1 MKTNVSALLL
11 AALFLFSCSTKK
23 EEPTRI
29 IDPVVNFPGVYV
41 LNNGAFE
48 KNNASISLYD
58 PETRSVTANAFSAAN
73 DGMPLG
79 DTAQDMIAVGEELY
93 ISVNVSKVV
102 FVTDRNLK
110 IKKSIVAKKGETTLS
125 PRYLCSG
132 NGKVY
137 VTYYEGYLGEI
148 NPSTYEVKLTE
159 VGPNPDA
166 VVWCSGKIFTADSG
180 GYQPGFNNTVSV
192 INPATLQQIST
203 ITVNTDPSLMCSVGK
218 NLFVFSYGD
227 YNNPAVNEKVQCID
241 AETFEV
247 KDLTIEG
254 TPASIASDGS
264 KLYVLCSG
272 YDTDWQPLPGT
283 VWTYDAATLERK
295 GKFVTDGTILP
306 KAYSLSVS
314 QHYLA
319 VGCSDYTNTG
329 DVYLF
334 DLATGK
340 KAASF
345 DSKGINPL
353 KVLE

>member
-1 MKTNVSALLL
+1 MKTRILSLLFGL
-11 AALFLFSCSTKK
+11 CVLFSCTTKK
-23 EEPTRI
+23 DEPTVI
-29 IDPVVNFPGVYV
+29 IDPVYTFQGVYV

-58 PETRSVTANAFSAAN
+58 PETRSVASNAFSAAN

-79 DTAQDMIAVGEELY
+79 DTAQDIIAVGEQLY

-132 NGKVY
+132 DGKVY

-148 NPSTYEVKLTE
+148 DPTTYAVRLTE

-166 VVWCSGKIFTADSG
+166 VVWCDGKLYTANSG
-180 GYQPGFNNTVSV
+180 GLQAGFNNTVSV
-192 INPATLQQIST
+192 VDPATFKETST

-218 NLFVFSYGD
+218 KLFVFSFGD
-227 YNNPAVNEKVQCID
+227 YAEVPAKVQCID
-241 AETFEV
+241 TETTEV
-247 KDLTIEG
+247 KDLLVEG
-254 TPASIASDGS
+254 TPTSIATDGN

-272 YDTDWQPLPGT
+272 YDESWNPLPGT
-283 VWTYDAATLERK
+283 VWTYHAATLAKE
-295 GKFVTDGTILP
+295 GKFVTDGTTLP

-334 DLATGK
+334 DLTTGK

-353 KVLE
+353 KIVE

>member
-1 MKTNVSALLL
+1 MKSRILSLLFGL
-11 AALFLFSCSTKK
+11 CVLFSCTTKK
-23 EEPTRI
+23 DEPTVI
-29 IDPVVNFPGVYV
+29 IDPVVTFPGVYV

-58 PETRSVTANAFSAAN
+58 PETQSVASNAFSAAN

-79 DTAQDMIAVGEELY
+79 DTAQDIIAVGEQLY

-148 NPSTYEVKLTE
+148 DPATYEVRLTE

-166 VVWCSGKIFTADSG
+166 VVWCDGKLYTANSG
-180 GYQPGFNNTVSV
+180 GLQAGFNNTVSV
-192 INPATLQQIST
+192 VDPATFKETST

-218 NLFVFSYGD
+218 NLFVLSFGVYD
-227 YNNPAVNEKVQCID
+227 NPAVNEKVQCID

-283 VWTYDAATLERK
+283 VWIYDAATLECK
-295 GKFVTDGTILP
+295 GQFVTDGTTLP

-314 QHYLA
+314 KHYVA
-319 VGCSDYTNTG
+319 VGCSDYTNSG

-345 DSKGINPL
+345 DSKGLNPL
-353 KVLE
+353 KIVE